1 MPSKGVASPNN
12 NISSQDFV
20 NLHFPRHSNNGSK
33 RSRAS
38 SVHSPN
44 VRLSII
50 EEDADIPPLPAK
62 AHHRPFHRRWNLG
75 DPPRI
80 SFEIPPPKYS
90 VWDATG
96 PKGEK
101 LSDVRNN
108 KHIARRGGWRR
119 ICLIA
124 FLLIALIVGLTV
136 GLTIGLR
143 KRDSKP
149 PVSPQSSGN
158 TTPLPDTTGPF
169 PAGSYTLTTFLD
181 TVQTGCS
188 SRPEDW
194 SCFPKTTYQ
203 ESPLEATANFTWV
216 ITKSGDGFSVAST
229 NNPWSINFGETPL
242 TMVDAGTDNERYQF
256 NTALDKITIPS
267 IGVNCLF
274 NDTNLEGKLY
284 TKKAPTYLS
293 SSPLDASNSAPKDN
307 FMPWPYAVDIR
318 QSIGGGQTVPQCF
331 RLQGNQRGDRITN
344 GITPQPESSACSCE
358 YRNFGS

>member
-1 MPSKGVASPNN
+1 M
-12 NISSQDFV
+12 
-20 NLHFPRHSNNGSK
+20 
-33 RSRAS
+33 
-38 SVHSPN
+38 
-44 VRLSII
+44 
-50 EEDADIPPLPAK
+50 
-62 AHHRPFHRRWNLG
+62 
-75 DPPRI
+75 
-80 SFEIPPPKYS
+80 
-90 VWDATG
+90 
-96 PKGEK
+96 
-101 LSDVRNN
+101 
-108 KHIARRGGWRR
+108 
-119 ICLIA
+119 
-124 FLLIALIVGLTV
+124 
-136 GLTIGLR
+136 
-143 KRDSKP
+143 
-149 PVSPQSSGN
+149 
-158 TTPLPDTTGPF
+158 
-169 PAGSYTLTTFLD
+169 
-181 TVQTGCS
+181 
-188 SRPEDW
+188 
-194 SCFPKTTYQ
+194 
-203 ESPLEATANFTWV
+203 EATANFTWV